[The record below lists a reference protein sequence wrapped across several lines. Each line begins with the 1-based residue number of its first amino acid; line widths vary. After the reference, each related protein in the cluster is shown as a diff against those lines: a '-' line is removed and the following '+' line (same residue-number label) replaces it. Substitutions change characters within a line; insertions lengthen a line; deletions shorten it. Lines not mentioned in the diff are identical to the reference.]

1 MLSAG
6 VMAGGPHPVPTID
19 PAQLEIFLLQCGLLL
34 ALALALGRL
43 AARFGMP
50 AVIGELLAGTLLGPS
65 VLGHLLPSVSALL
78 LPQRPDQFHLLDAV
92 GQVAVLLLVGITGM
106 QMDLGMVR
114 RQGVTAARVSAAGLV
129 IPLAL
134 GVAAGFAV
142 PATLLSRP
150 DGRTVFALF
159 LGVAMCVS
167 AIPVIAK
174 TLMDMDLLHRNIG
187 QLTLAAGT
195 VDDALG
201 WLMLAVV
208 SALAVTGIRAGQVA
222 LSIAAL
228 ALMLLV
234 AAVLVRPLAA
244 RVLRL
249 AARSRERGVMAAATV
264 VMMLLAGAGTQA
276 LGFEAVLGAFVCGI
290 AIGSSGAL
298 DPRAMAPL
306 RSVVATILAPLFF
319 ATAGLRIDL
328 TELRHPEVALAAVA
342 ILLVAIAGKFSG
354 AALGA
359 VTSRLGPWE
368 ALALG
373 ASMNSRGVIQIVVAN
388 VGVRVGVLNTA
399 SYTIVILVAVVTS
412 LMAAPILRWAM
423 ARIEH
428 TPEEHE
434 RREAHAGYTVWPTTA
449 GE

>member
-1 MLSAG
+1 MLTAG
-6 VMAGGPHPVPTID
+6 AMAGAPHPVATID
-19 PAQLEIFLLQCGLLL
+19 PVQLQVFLLQCGILL

-43 AARFGMP
+43 AARFGLP
-50 AVIGELLAGTLLGPS
+50 AVVGELMAGALMGPS
-65 VLGHLLPSVSALL
+65 VLGHLLPGVSAWL

-106 QMDLGMVR
+106 QVDMRMIR
-114 RQGVTAARVSAAGLV
+114 RQGATAARISAAGLV
-129 IPLAL
+129 VPLVL
-134 GVAAGFAV
+134 GVAAGFLV
-142 PATLLSRP
+142 PETLLSSP

-187 QLTLAAGT
+187 QLTLAAGM

-208 SALAVTGIRAGQVA
+208 SALAVTGIRAGQLA
-222 LSIAAL
+222 LSMAAL
-228 ALMLLV
+228 GLVVLLALTVGRPM
-234 AAVLVRPLAA
+234 AAV
-244 RVLRL
+244 VLRV
-249 AARSRERGVMAAATV
+249 AARSSERGVVAGAVV
-264 VMMLLAGAGTQA
+264 VMVLLAGAGTQA
-276 LGFEAVLGAFVCGI
+276 LGFEAVLGAFLCGI
-290 AIGSSGAL
+290 VIGSCGAL
-298 DPRAMAPL
+298 DPRALAPL

-328 TELRHPEVALAAVA
+328 TELRHPEVLLAAVA
-342 ILLVAIAGKFSG
+342 LLLVAIAGKFGG
-354 AALGA
+354 AAIGA
-359 VTSRLGPWE
+359 VTSRLPPWE
-368 ALALG
+368 ALAL
-373 ASMNSRGVIQIVVAN
+373 AAAMNARGVIQIVVAN
-388 VGVRVGVLNTA
+388 VGVRLGVLNTA

-423 ARIEH
+423 SRIEC
-428 TPEEHE
+428 TPEEHD
-434 RREAHAGYTVWPTTA
+434 RRAAHAAFTVWSTTA